1 MSEVIRLLPDHI
13 ANQIAAGEVI
23 QRPSSVVKEL
33 VENAIDAGATSI
45 ELVVK
50 DAGKT
55 LLQVIDNG
63 GGMSEID
70 LRMSIE
76 RHATSKIQHADDL
89 FALTTKGFRGEALA
103 SIAAISHLTIKS
115 KQEESDLGS
124 ELYVEGSK
132 VMHQEE
138 CVGATGTCIS
148 VKNLFFN
155 VPARRNFLKSD
166 QVEFKHIVEEF
177 TRIALSHGD
186 VGFKLIHND
195 SIIHD
200 LPSANMRKR
209 IVDVFGK
216 KYNDKLVPIEENTD
230 IVKISGFVGKPE
242 FAKKTRGEQYFF
254 VNNRFFKH
262 SYFNHAVTAAFE
274 NLIPSKTHPSY
285 FLFLEVDPHS
295 IDVNVHPTK
304 TEIKFEEEKYIYSIL
319 RSAVKLGLGKYNIA
333 PTMDFNRETEFDLPL
348 SYKYEEPKEPTIQ
361 VNPNYNPFEEEK
373 KAKST
378 SYSSASRVST
388 TKYDKSD
395 AIASQG
401 FGNLNPSTESWENF
415 YEIAEEEETTPQ
427 QEEVFEKESTAA
439 GKQQFVIHGKYL
451 FSQIKSGVMLI
462 HIKRAKERVLYDE
475 LMANF
480 MLSPIA
486 SQQLL
491 FPFEQELTKQERIE
505 WENNKTSLE
514 RLGFHYSF
522 EADKLVLAGIP
533 SLVQDEV
540 LQVLVDSITEKIAHH
555 EIDKGELAH
564 SLISTLA
571 SAAAMSGTKGLKE
584 EEKDYLIEQLFQA
597 EDHMFSPSGLKIID
611 TLSLEELTKRFA

>member
-23 QRPSSVVKEL
+23 QRPASVVKEL
-33 VENAIDAGATSI
+33 IENAIDAGATQV

-55 LLQVIDNG
+55 LLQIIDNG
-63 GGMSEID
+63 CGMSELD

-76 RHATSKIQHADDL
+76 RHATSKIQNAEDL

-103 SIAAISHLTIKS
+103 SIAAISHLEIKS
-115 KQEESDLGS
+115 KQEESELGS
-124 ELYVEGSK
+124 QLYIEGSK
-132 VMHQEE
+132 VMQQED
-138 CVGATGTCIS
+138 CVSNTGTCIS

-166 QVEFKHIVEEF
+166 NVEFKHIVEEF
-177 TRIALSHGD
+177 TRIALSHGS
-186 VGFKLIHND
+186 VGFKLMHNE
-195 SIIHD
+195 SVIHD
-200 LPSANMRKR
+200 LPKANQRKR

-216 KYNDKLVPIEENTD
+216 KFNDKLVPIEENTD

-262 SYFNHAVTAAFE
+262 SYFNHAVAAAFD
-274 NLIPSKTHPSY
+274 NLIPPKTHPSY
-285 FLFLEVDPHS
+285 FLFLEVDPQS

-319 RSAVKLGLGKYNIA
+319 RSSVKLGLGKYNIA

-348 SYKYEEPKEPTIQ
+348 SYKNEEPKEPTIQ

-373 KAKST
+373 KKKTPQSH
-378 SYSSASRVST
+378 SASIPA
-388 TKYDKSD
+388 TKYNNSTALNK
-395 AIASQG
+395 QG
-401 FGNLNPSTESWENF
+401 FGTIEKESWENF
-415 YEIAEEEETTPQ
+415 YEIAEEEEIPAQ
-427 QEEVFEKESTAA
+427 QEAFANPDVSA
-439 GKQQFVIHGKYL
+439 GNNQFVIHGKYL

-475 LMANF
+475 LMSSF
-480 MLSPIA
+480 MINPIA
-486 SQQLL
+486 SQQML
-491 FPFEQELTKQERIE
+491 FPFEQELSKQEALE
-505 WENNKTSLE
+505 WQNNKTSLS
-514 RLGFHYSF
+514 RLGFNYSF
-522 EADKLVLAGIP
+522 EEDKLVIAGIP
-533 SLVQDEV
+533 NIIQDEV
-540 LQVLVDSITEKIAHH
+540 MQVLVDAITEKIAHT

-571 SAAAMSGTKGLKE
+571 SAAAMSGGKAIKE
-584 EEKDYLIEQLFQA
+584 EEKNYLIEQLFQA
-597 EDHMFSPSGLKIID
+597 EDHMFSPTGLKIID
-611 TLSLEELTKRFA
+611 TLSLDELTKRFA